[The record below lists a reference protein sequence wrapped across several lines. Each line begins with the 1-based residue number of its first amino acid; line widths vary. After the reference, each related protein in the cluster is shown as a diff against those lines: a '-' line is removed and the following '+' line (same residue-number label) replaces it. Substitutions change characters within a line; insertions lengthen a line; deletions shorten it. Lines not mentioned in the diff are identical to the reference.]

1 VNNYIKCKYSLNL
14 TESDHDAIGVD
25 LATVNFLCKPIGGK
39 FGDFRVQRNGE
50 LCHNLIEYQS
60 VDSSDAG
67 KPGVIWN
74 GTGYARVKS
83 KTWDR
88 VEFTGEL
95 EIETQIMAKN
105 TDASLKVKFEF
116 SNGYVVDHTC
126 DVVLIDNASR
136 LSHTENIKEQAINRA
151 KRMNTRTYKVYKS
164 CLINPLI
171 SICIYLR
178 YPLIFCQELLMK
190 LEQKLNKQL

>member
-14 TESDHDAIGVD
+14 SDSDHDAIGVD
-25 LATVNFLCKPIGGK
+25 METVNFLCKPINNK
-39 FGDFRVQRNGE
+39 FGDFRIGGNGE
-50 LCHNLIEYQS
+50 LCHNFIEYQS
-60 VDSSDAG
+60 VDSTDAG
-67 KPGVIWN
+67 KPGVMWD

-83 KTWDR
+83 KKWDR
-88 VEFTGEL
+88 VDFTGKL
-95 EIETQIMAKN
+95 EIETQIMAKK
-105 TDASLKVKFEF
+105 TDASIKANFEF
-116 SNGYVVDHTC
+116 ANGYVVDHTC
-126 DVVLIDNASR
+126 DTVLIDNSER
-136 LSHTENIKEQAINRA
+136 LKHTENIKEQAIKRA
-151 KRMNTRTYKVYKS
+151 VRMNSRTYKVYKS